1 MSSPVPNARPDEHH
15 SDAETEQ
22 LAVAAVEA
30 IKRLVSERNALR
42 SRVTV
47 LEHELVRLRD
57 HFTLIRDSYRK
68 LANQL
73 ITQLQLVD
81 KLDSEV
87 AHRPSKPA
95 ELQLASRRTADTVRQ
110 LNRPSLRTHCRAV
123 GPAGRRPAVA
133 NSFPPLRG
141 TTSQSS
147 A

>member
-47 LEHELVRLRD
+47 LEHETRTSSRPL
-57 HFTLIRDSYRK
+57 HFDSRQ
-68 LANQL
+68 LSQAQL

-87 AHRPSKPA
+87 VHGPNKPA
-95 ELQLASRRTADTVRQ
+95 EL
-110 LNRPSLRTHCRAV
+110 HW
-123 GPAGRRPAVA
+123 
-133 NSFPPLRG
+133 LRG
-141 TTSQSS
+141 EQQTLSDS
-147 A
+147 